1 MIDIA
6 QVQGQVHAQ
15 SVQKVGELAEKNP
28 QRNRLHHPHLAA
40 RERSLTK
47 RRRHGLSLRPKE
59 QAKSSQNEIADLMA
73 TLASRQGASGG
84 SRKLTGPERAAVLM
98 LALGE
103 QYGGKIWSLLDDD
116 ELRELSVVMSTLGTD
131 RRRRRS
137 RTCCWNSS
145 GGCRPRARCMGNYD
159 ATERLLQQYLPPER
173 VGGIMD
179 EIRGPAGRNMWEKL
193 SNVQEEVL
201 ANYLKNEYPQ
211 TVAVVLSKIRPEH
224 AARVLAILP
233 EELALDVVNRM
244 LRMEAVQKEVI
255 ERVEQTLRTEF
266 MSNLSQTRRRDAH
279 EVMAEIFNNFDR
291 QTETRFMTALEE
303 DNRETAERIKTLMF
317 TFDDLI
323 KLDAGSA
330 QTLMRHVDKDK
341 LAIAL
346 KGATEAVR
354 QFFMGN
360 MSTRAAKML
369 VDDMS
374 AMGPVRLRDVD
385 EAQALLVNLAKDLAA
400 KGEIMISKSR
410 GDEELIY

>member
-1 MIDIA
+1 MAAPQQASNANDIT
-6 QVQGQVHAQ
+6 
-15 SVQKVGELAEKNP
+15 SVISA
-28 QRNRLHHPHLAA
+28 
-40 RERSLTK
+40 
-47 RRRHGLSLRPKE
+47 
-59 QAKSSQNEIADLMA
+59 
-73 TLASRQGASGG
+73 LASRQSGRPK
-84 SRKLTGPERAAVLM
+84 SKPLSGPKRAAILM

-103 QYGGKIWSLLDDD
+103 QYGGKVWAQLDDD
-116 ELRELSVVMSTLGTD
+116 EVRELSIHMSTLGTVEAD
-131 RRRRRS
+131 VVEDLMLEFVS
-137 RTCCWNSS
+137 RMSAS
-145 GGCRPRARCMGNYD
+145 GALMGTFD
-159 ATERLLQQYLPPER
+159 ATERLLQQYLPSDR
-173 VGGIMD
+173 VTGIMD

-211 TVAVVLSKIRPEH
+211 TIAVVLSKLKPEH

-233 EELALDVVNRM
+233 EDLALDVVGRM
-244 LRMEAVQKEVI
+244 LKMEAVQKEVI

-291 QTETRFMTALEE
+291 QTETRFMTALEDE
-303 DNRETAERIKTLMF
+303 NRESAERIKTLMF
-317 TFDDLI
+317 TFDDLTR
-323 KLDAGSA
+323 LDSGSA
-330 QTLMRHVDKDK
+330 QTMMRNIDKDK

-346 KGATEAVR
+346 KGANETVR
-354 QFFMGN
+354 QFFMSN

-369 VDDMS
+369 ADDMQ

-385 EAQALLVNLAKDLAA
+385 EAQSQLVNLAKDLAA

>member
-1 MIDIA
+1 MPSA
-6 QVQGQVHAQ
+6 F
-15 SVQKVGELAEKNP
+15 AEKSD
-28 QRNRLHHPHLAA
+28 
-40 RERSLTK
+40 REPS
-47 RRRHGLSLRPKE
+47 RRDVSG
-59 QAKSSQNEIADLMA
+59 
-73 TLASRQGASGG
+73 LASSLENRQG
-84 SRKLTGPERAAVLM
+84 RLTGPERAAILM

-103 QYGGKIWSLLDDD
+103 QYGGKIWGMLDDD
-116 ELRELSVVMSTLGTD
+116 ELRSLSIVMSTIGTID
-131 RRRRRS
+131 AHHVENLLLEFVS
-137 RTCCWNSS
+137 RMSAS
-145 GGCRPRARCMGNYD
+145 GALMGNYD

-244 LRMEAVQKEVI
+244 LRMESVQKEVL

-291 QTETRFMTALEE
+291 QTETRFLTALEE
-303 DNRETAERIKTLMF
+303 DNRESAERIKTLMF

-330 QTLMRHVDKDK
+330 QTLMRHIDKDK

-346 KGATEAVR
+346 KGAGEPVR
-354 QFFMGN
+354 QFFLSN
-360 MSTRAAKML
+360 MSSRAAKML
-369 VDDMS
+369 MDDIA
-374 AMGPVRLRDVD
+374 AMGPVRLREVD
-385 EAQALLVNLAKDLAA
+385 EAQGLLVNLAKDLAA
-400 KGEIMISKSR
+400 KGEIVISKSR
-410 GDEELIY
+410 GEEELIY